1 MNAKRLVIAGEVQG
15 IGYRDWMVAKARE
28 LGVSGWV
35 RNRRDGTVE
44 ALIAGEVASV
54 EELAR
59 LCRRGPRM
67 AQVSS
72 ISEDLA
78 DAPAEPGFHCVA
90 SE

>member
-1 MNAKRLVIAGEVQG
+1 MDTNSSPSNEPVVMFDIRHL
-15 IGYRDWMVAKARE
+15 
-28 LGVSGWV
+28 
-35 RNRRDGTVE
+35 T
-44 ALIAGEVASV
+44 V